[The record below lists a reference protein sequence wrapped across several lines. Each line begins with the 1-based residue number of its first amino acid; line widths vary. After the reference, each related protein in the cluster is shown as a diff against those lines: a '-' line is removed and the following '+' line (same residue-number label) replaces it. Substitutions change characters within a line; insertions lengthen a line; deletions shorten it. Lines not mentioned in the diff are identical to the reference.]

1 MHTTQLTQN
10 RQLKPIL
17 VVSGIYFPDCNNL
30 VQKTNSGL
38 IQYRGKKNRT
48 NYLHAY
54 RNRTNLPCDVCQ
66 GLKCGAFEQ
75 DFTDFGWIFA
85 VRILGLEGERER
97 VKSETVKMGGERPFI
112 LRMRSEYVI

>member
-1 MHTTQLTQN
+1 MHTTQSAQN
-10 RQLKPIL
+10 STKQT
-17 VVSGIYFPDCNNL
+17 V
-30 VQKTNSGL
+30 KTNTGCFHNLFSGL
-38 IQYRGKKNRT
+38 QQSSPENEFRIDSVQRKKNGT

-97 VKSETVKMGGERPFI
+97 VSKK
-112 LRMRSEYVI
+112 